1 MKCGYKFLEGI
12 DRDFPVNEVDIYRVI
27 EDQGNLYIRLDVHGE
42 KTLH

>member
-12 DRDFPVNEVDIYRVI
+12 DRDFPVNEVDIYRVRGSGKFI
-27 EDQGNLYIRLDVHGE
+27 YKAGRSWG